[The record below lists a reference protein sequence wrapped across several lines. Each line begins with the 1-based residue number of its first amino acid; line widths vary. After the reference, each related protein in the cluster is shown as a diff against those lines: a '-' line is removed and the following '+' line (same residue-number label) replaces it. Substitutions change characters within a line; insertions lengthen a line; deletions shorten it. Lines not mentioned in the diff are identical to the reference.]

1 MVLQEH
7 DNASTADQAAKW
19 EEQRQVSHYAANLA
33 QLEVGLGRHGRQIPS
48 DPSLWVCDETG
59 VKENLWLNLS
69 TGFIGSGRQVC
80 IMPVMLRMYVA
91 AVACM
96 LEAGTRCKSLF
107 QQCMIL
113 PLSVPTGAAAGWYRA
128 DGHLCGCA
136 SKLSLTMGVQN
147 WDGSGGNGAAMRH
160 FEATGQKYPLV
171 VKLGTITANGADV
184 YSYASDESD
193 MVEDPDLVCNPYR
206 PSDPAN

>member
-80 IMPVMLRMYVA
+80 IMPVMLGMYVA
-91 AVACM
+91 AVACI
-96 LEAGTRCKSLF
+96 LEAGTRCKNVFSTAEY
-107 QQCMIL
+107 C
-113 PLSVPTGAAAGWYRA
+113 LSVCRQE
-128 DGHLCGCA
+128 L
-136 SKLSLTMGVQN
+136 LQ
-147 WDGSGGNGAAMRH
+147 GG
-160 FEATGQKYPLV
+160 TGQMGICV
-171 VKLGTITANGADV
+171 VVLLNSV
-184 YSYASDESD
+184 
-193 MVEDPDLVCNPYR
+193 
-206 PSDPAN
+206 